1 MADSVRVQRVA
12 EQIRAELS
20 EILRDEVRDPRI
32 HLLTITRIKL
42 AVDLGA
48 ATIFYS
54 PLGEDPDAAR
64 RAELTEAMRS
74 VSGFLRRRLAGRM
87 KLRHTPELRFVLD
100 DSIAEGSHML
110 SLIRSIVPPAAD
122 PASATSESGDAPGS
136 ADPGAEQMVS
146 ESGEDSRDG
155 AAKRPA

>member
-20 EILRDEVRDPRI
+20 QILRDEVRDPRI
-32 HLLTITRIKL
+32 RLMTITRVKL

-64 RAELTEAMRS
+64 RAELEDAMAS
-74 VSGFLRRRLAGRM
+74 VAGFLRRQLSRRV
-87 KLRHTPELRFVLD
+87 KLRHTPELRFVFD

-110 SLIRSIVPPAAD
+110 SLIRSLDIQPEPPPEPEPARDPNEHEEEAD
-122 PASATSESGDAPGS
+122 VSPKSET
-136 ADPGAEQMVS
+136 
-146 ESGEDSRDG
+146 
-155 AAKRPA
+155 